1 VCLNK
6 KVIIGLVVTGLAIYL
21 LAPDLIG
28 ASLPLLL
35 LAACPLSMVVM
46 MRAMSRDRAASSPEV
61 AGTDE
66 VSALR
71 AEVARLRMER
81 DHPGDVAVSKPR

>member
-1 VCLNK
+1 MCLNK
-6 KVIIGLVVTGLAIYL
+6 KVIAGLIVAGVAIYL

-28 ASLPLLL
+28 GALPLLV

-46 MRAMSRDRAASSPEV
+46 MRAMSKDRAASGPEG
-61 AGTDE
+61 AGADE

-81 DHPGDVAVSKPR
+81 DQPGDAPVGEPR

>member
-1 VCLNK
+1 MCLNK
-6 KVIIGLVVTGLAIYL
+6 KVIIGLVLTGLAIYL
-21 LAPDLIG
+21 LAPGLVG

-46 MRAMSRDRAASSPEV
+46 MRAMSKDRAASSPEV

-71 AEVARLRMER
+71 ADVARLRMER
-81 DHPGDVAVSKPR
+81 NHAGEVAVSEPR